1 MDVIN
6 NGNITLDELNKGG
19 LHLNLRGLGK
29 LAINFVRRIKKIV
42 TTWQVTGSFHK
53 ASSFDTDEVRF
64 RFFANLGY
72 TEKSDKSAINQLNG
86 TNSEESLKNDALNE
100 ICKKNPNR
108 IIIAHLNI
116 NSVRNKFEM
125 LKEVVGSKTNNLL
138 ISETKLDDTFPL
150 NLNHSL

>member
-1 MDVIN
+1 MDVIG
-6 NGNITLDELNKGG
+6 NGNITLDELNEGG

-29 LAINFVRRIKKIV
+29 LAINFIRRIKKIV

-86 TNSEESLKNDALNE
+86 TNSEESLKNDVLNE
-100 ICKKNPNR
+100 
-108 IIIAHLNI
+108 NI
-116 NSVRNKFEM
+116 RKTR
-125 LKEVVGSKTNNLL
+125 VVSWSPIWIL
-138 ISETKLDDTFPL
+138 IL
-150 NLNHSL
+150 